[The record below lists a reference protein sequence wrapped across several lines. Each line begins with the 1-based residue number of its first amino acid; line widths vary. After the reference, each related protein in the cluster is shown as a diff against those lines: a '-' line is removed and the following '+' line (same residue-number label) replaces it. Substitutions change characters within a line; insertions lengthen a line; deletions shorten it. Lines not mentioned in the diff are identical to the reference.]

1 MIVKK
6 CKCCGDNFHIKT
18 GKGLNTLF
26 CSWACRFYYKK
37 MLLDNKSTTD
47 TNRQKIT
54 MVRRIPQEHNVVINT
69 DTKDMKNLNL
79 KQNDTIIVTIQVL
92 RREADD
98 NKTLTPFE
106 EILLK
111 QQEKW
116 EEEDKAKAQE
126 YHYNYDNMPKDD
138 ELPATIDTP
147 VVKDEETKN

>member
-1 MIVKK
+1 MVVKK
-6 CKCCGDNFHIKT
+6 CKCCGDNFNIKS

-26 CSWACRFYYKK
+26 CGWACRYFYKK
-37 MLLDNKSTTD
+37 MLLDNKPATD

-79 KQNDTIIVTIQVL
+79 KQNDTIIITIQVL
-92 RREADD
+92 RREIDD
-98 NKTLTPFE
+98 NKSLTPFE
-106 EILLK
+106 EIMLK

-126 YHYNYDNMPKDD
+126 YHYNYDNMPNDSKTNTPTEEKKHECKD
-138 ELPATIDTP
+138 
-147 VVKDEETKN
+147 